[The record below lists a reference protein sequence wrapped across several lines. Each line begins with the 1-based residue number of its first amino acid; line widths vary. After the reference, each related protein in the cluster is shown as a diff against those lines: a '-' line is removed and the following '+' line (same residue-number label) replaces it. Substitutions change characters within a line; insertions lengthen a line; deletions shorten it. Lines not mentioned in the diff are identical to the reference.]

1 MSRLII
7 PGSETLEPAGSQLA
21 CVAGGISCASAFVL
35 KGLVKSLVA
44 ASPLAN
50 SSRALP
56 AHKSRQL
63 RRLVHRCR
71 SYPSFCS
78 IKRLGVFPLPL
89 DGMLVH
95 RRALSC
101 NLFGFPSYHTLGWR
115 KGHLAGLEPR
125 PLALGTRPLAMGP
138 PRLSHNPGLNLKEWK
153 IVSSLWQGPNSY
165 RLTSLARENH

>member
-50 SSRALP
+50 SLRALP
-56 AHKSRQL
+56 AHESRQL

-101 NLFGFPSYHTLGWR
+101 NLFGFPSYH
-115 KGHLAGLEPR
+115 E
-125 PLALGTRPLAMGP
+125 GP
-138 PRLSHNPGLNLKEWK
+138 PGRARTQTARSGDTPTSHGATAPLS
-153 IVSSLWQGPNSY
+153 
-165 RLTSLARENH
+165 